1 MTVMRTLAVALSGLQ
16 GQLVQVEAAVTS
28 QLPGMSVIGLPDAA
42 LAEAKQRVRVAC
54 QSSGLQLSSRF
65 ITLNL
70 SPAELPKNGAGFDLA
85 LAISA
90 LAASGELPSD
100 RLSNTVHI
108 GELGLDG
115 SVRRSLGVLPAVL
128 AAHRAGIRTVM
139 VASVCSQEAR
149 LVEGVE
155 IVAVRT
161 LLEAVNWHRGERIG
175 NPHPSD
181 TGTADAGKHEGSRNA
196 IGSSQSAEKLDMVD
210 VVGHEDAVLGLTVAA
225 IGGHHIS
232 MTGPPVTGKT
242 MLASRLPTLLPD
254 LEHDE
259 AVQVSSIAS
268 LSEAHPLT
276 QLLRRPPFQAP
287 HHTLTLG
294 AMVGFGQRVVKPGV
308 MTRASGG
315 VLFLDEA
322 PEFSP
327 HVLEALRQPLES
339 GKISIQRAGLS
350 TELPAKFQLVLA
362 SNPCPCG
369 NNDVMGMNC
378 SCEPAARRRYANRVS
393 GPLRD
398 RIDVQLSVWQ
408 LNPTVLL
415 SLSKGEQHR
424 RTSFELRKLVS
435 EARRRTASRLE
446 ATPWRL
452 NGEVS
457 GAWLRHPDHRL
468 SSSASEPLDQAF
480 ERAAISMRGY
490 DRALRVA
497 WSFADL
503 DGEAAPTRAHVIR
516 ALSLRTGVHA

>member
-1 MTVMRTLAVALSGLQ
+1 
-16 GQLVQVEAAVTS
+16 
-28 QLPGMSVIGLPDAA
+28 
-42 LAEAKQRVRVAC
+42 
-54 QSSGLQLSSRF
+54 
-65 ITLNL
+65 
-70 SPAELPKNGAGFDLA
+70 
-85 LAISA
+85 
-90 LAASGELPSD
+90 
-100 RLSNTVHI
+100 
-108 GELGLDG
+108 
-115 SVRRSLGVLPAVL
+115 
-128 AAHRAGIRTVM
+128 
-139 VASVCSQEAR
+139 
-149 LVEGVE
+149 
-155 IVAVRT
+155 
-161 LLEAVNWHRGERIG
+161 
-175 NPHPSD
+175 
-181 TGTADAGKHEGSRNA
+181 
-196 IGSSQSAEKLDMVD
+196 
-210 VVGHEDAVLGLTVAA
+210 
-225 IGGHHIS
+225 
-232 MTGPPVTGKT
+232 

-254 LEHDE
+254 LDHDE

-369 NNDVMGMNC
+369 NNDVTGMNC

-398 RIDVQLSVWQ
+398 RIDVNLSVWQ
-408 LNPTVLL
+408 VNPAVLL
-415 SLSKGEQHR
+415 SLSKSEQHR
-424 RTSFELRKLVS
+424 CTSYELRKLVV
-435 EARRRTASRLE
+435 EARRRTASRLK

-452 NGEVS
+452 NSEVS

-503 DGEAAPTRAHVIR
+503 DGDAAPTRAHVLR